1 MVAPNIDK
9 FPPERDAE
17 EPTSPKTPVWFK
29 GPLMMYITMV
39 TAFLIVA
46 IFVIHYIIHISAHT
60 L

>member
-9 FPPERDAE
+9 YPPERDE
-17 EPTSPKTPVWFK
+17 TDPTSPKTSVWFK
-29 GPLMMYITMV
+29 GPLLMYITMV

-46 IFVIHYIIHISAHT
+46 VFVIHYIIHISAST